1 MGIVPKPS
9 QPSDL
14 SLSFEANK
22 ALLRKIELL
31 GNLGTWEID
40 LQTGNHTWSNQLFR
54 IFGLES
60 GSFLPSFDAALRL
73 IHPEDRDA
81 VNATYHKSLETGV
94 AWMIETRIIWQSG
107 EVRNIVI
114 DGTVD
119 LSSEG
124 KPIRVVWIFRDR
136 TDEKRMEDKL
146 RRSNLQ
152 IDNILNTTQDLIFLT
167 DENGYFLKVSK
178 SCDKILGYPCLEL
191 IGKSFKDLVHP
202 DDYEATLAS
211 RDKLMEG
218 LPSSDFQNRYFK
230 KDGSIVYL
238 NWSATLD
245 VSSNTV
251 FAVARD
257 ITQLIQAQE
266 SLNEDR
272 KKLSIVLD
280 SSPETIWA
288 LDPNYNLIT
297 CNHQFNKSLQNLGN
311 WDVKPGD
318 NLVFNTPLPEDF
330 VQEWKDWYDR
340 ALLGESFTVIKK
352 VDWSSRDTY
361 LETHFKPIYEG
372 EKLTAVGCYSLD
384 ITSQK
389 EEELRIKELV
399 RRLNLSHK
407 IGKMGYW
414 EIDRQTED
422 IYWSDEVFNIWQ
434 LNKSEF
440 RPTFQSFLQ
449 TVHPDD
455 QDEVLAIYN
464 STVQDYTPVDA
475 VHRIILPSGEVKYVH
490 EKGGLETNPDTGEL
504 RFSGTVQDI
513 TKEKLIAQELLSRN
527 EFIETTLQN
536 LPLGIAVNII
546 STGKATYINPAFAKI
561 YGWYGESPTD
571 VDSFFT
577 TVFQDKEYREMMTK
591 RMLDDIN
598 SGDASRMEWKNMEIT
613 TQRGEHRIV
622 TAKNIPLF
630 EQNLMISTAID
641 VTDRYWAEHAL
652 RVSNERFHLATQAVS
667 DAIWDWDME
676 NDYVFW
682 AKGYKRLFGYV
693 EEQVPVNFWKSRIH
707 PDDFPSIL
715 ESIAEAKNNKS
726 ADRWSGE
733 YRFIRFDGSY
743 AFVKENLVILR
754 DEEGVPHRM
763 VGALQDIS
771 EEKEKENHLKLLE
784 SVVTNTRDGV
794 LITEA
799 EPGEV
804 GYKIIYAND
813 QFFQMTGY
821 TSDDILGKSPAMFQG
836 PLTDRSALKQLKQD
850 LLDKKPSTVEL
861 INYRKDGSTYW
872 VNFSLTPVADQKG
885 NYTHWMAVQ
894 RDVSQ
899 QKKNQAALAQK
910 TCLIATTAEI
920 IQSLLETND
929 WEESISDILIRIG
942 AVIDADRVYLFK
954 NFVDPDNG
962 KLASQQLQEWTNG
975 KGIVK
980 YDGSNLLTIYL
991 EDHPLLL
998 DAARARHTLAAKT
1011 RDMVGRTRYLLD
1023 IRNSKS
1029 VLQIPFYVMGEFY
1042 GFIGFD
1048 DCRSE
1053 RDWTEDETGF
1063 LTSIST
1069 NLAFAIERKIN
1080 LDKVQEALESR
1091 KVLLESIGDSFYALD
1106 KDCNVTY
1113 WNNVVEKLTGVKRE
1127 DILGRNVWDFVEIQ
1141 NEKFKIAYE
1150 KALRDNEAQYFESF
1164 DPWVKAW
1171 LEVTIYPAHGGLSA
1185 IVKDITARKN
1195 AETQLAESNQRFSI
1209 LSDAINDAIWD
1220 WNIDTNEHY
1229 WGEGF
1234 QKLFG
1239 IDIEVEGSSPDFW
1252 HKRVHP
1258 DDLPFVE
1265 DSLKRLLSING
1276 GSYFESEYRFQ
1287 RQDGSYAYVIDKS
1300 SVIRNDQGV
1309 PLRVVGVM
1317 MDISQ
1322 RKTYEESLKKL
1333 NEELAHS
1340 NRELEISNKELE
1352 QFAYVASHDLQEP
1365 LRMISSFLGL
1375 IERKYQDNLDDK
1387 GRQYIHF
1394 AVDGARRMR
1403 DIILDLLDFSRV
1415 GSYTEP
1421 KKIVS
1426 GNDMIQEI
1434 LLLTKKAIQETDA
1447 LIRVEPLPDL
1457 FCHSSS
1463 IIQLFQNLVSNALKY
1478 QAPGN
1483 RPEITIS
1490 CKELDEDWL
1499 FSVQDNGIGI
1509 DPQFKDKIFVIFQRL
1524 HQKEQFSGSGIGL
1537 AICKKIVEF
1546 HGGKIWVESTLGEG
1560 CTFFFT
1566 LKK

>member
-1 MGIVPKPS
+1 MGVVPKPS

-14 SLSFEANK
+14 SLSLEANT

-40 LQTGNHTWSNQLFR
+40 LLTGKHSWSDQLFR
-54 IFGLES
+54 IFGRES
-60 GSFLPSFDAALRL
+60 GSFHPSLDGVLEL
-73 IHPEDRDA
+73 IHPEDRNA
-81 VNATYHKSLETGV
+81 VNAAYQKSLETGR
-94 AWMIETRIIWQSG
+94 ACKIETRIIWQNG

-114 DGTVD
+114 DGTID
-119 LSSEG
+119 LSSER
-124 KPIRVVWIFRDR
+124 KPVRVVWIFRDR

-218 LPSSDFQNRYFK
+218 LPASDFQNRYFK

-238 NWSATLD
+238 NWSASLD
-245 VSSNTV
+245 VSS
-251 FAVARD
+251 
-257 ITQLIQAQE
+257 
-266 SLNEDR
+266 
-272 KKLSIVLD
+272 K
-280 SSPETIWA
+280 
-288 LDPNYNLIT
+288 
-297 CNHQFNKSLQNLGN
+297 
-311 WDVKPGD
+311 
-318 NLVFNTPLPEDF
+318 
-330 VQEWKDWYDR
+330 
-340 ALLGESFTVIKK
+340 
-352 VDWSSRDTY
+352 
-361 LETHFKPIYEG
+361 
-372 EKLTAVGCYSLD
+372 
-384 ITSQK
+384 
-389 EEELRIKELV
+389 
-399 RRLNLSHK
+399 
-407 IGKMGYW
+407 
-414 EIDRQTED
+414 
-422 IYWSDEVFNIWQ
+422 
-434 LNKSEF
+434 
-440 RPTFQSFLQ
+440 
-449 TVHPDD
+449 
-455 QDEVLAIYN
+455 
-464 STVQDYTPVDA
+464 
-475 VHRIILPSGEVKYVH
+475 
-490 EKGGLETNPDTGEL
+490 
-504 RFSGTVQDI
+504 
-513 TKEKLIAQELLSRN
+513 
-527 EFIETTLQN
+527 
-536 LPLGIAVNII
+536 
-546 STGKATYINPAFAKI
+546 
-561 YGWYGESPTD
+561 
-571 VDSFFT
+571 
-577 TVFQDKEYREMMTK
+577 
-591 RMLDDIN
+591 
-598 SGDASRMEWKNMEIT
+598 
-613 TQRGEHRIV
+613 
-622 TAKNIPLF
+622 
-630 EQNLMISTAID
+630 
-641 VTDRYWAEHAL
+641 
-652 RVSNERFHLATQAVS
+652 SNERFHLATQAVS

-707 PDDFPSIL
+707 PDDFPAIL
-715 ESIAEAKNNKS
+715 ESIAEARNNKS

-733 YRFIRFDGSY
+733 YRFMRFDGSY

-754 DEEGVPHRM
+754 NEEGIPHRM
-763 VGALQDIS
+763 VGELQDIT

-784 SVVTNTRDGV
+784 SVVTHTSDGV

-799 EPGEV
+799 EPGDI

-813 QFFQMTGY
+813 QFYQMTGY
-821 TSDDILGKSPAMFQG
+821 TSEDILGNTPAMFQG
-836 PLTDRSALKQLKQD
+836 PLTDRSVLKQLKQD
-850 LLDKKPSTVEL
+850 LQDKKPSTVEL

-872 VNFSLTPVADQKG
+872 VNFFLTPIANQKG
-885 NYTHWMAVQ
+885 NYTHWISVQ
-894 RDVSQ
+894 RDVSL

-910 TCLIATTAEI
+910 TRLIVTTAEI

-929 WEESISDILIRIG
+929 WEESISDILIRMG
-942 AVIDADRVYLFK
+942 VVIDADRVYLFK
-954 NFVDPDNG
+954 NFVDSDTG

-980 YDGSNLLTIYL
+980 YDGTNLLTIYL

-998 DAARARHTLAAKT
+998 DAAGARHTLSAKT
-1011 RDMVGRTRYLLD
+1011 TDMVGITRYLLD
-1023 IRNSKS
+1023 LRNSKS
-1029 VLQIPFYVMGEFY
+1029 VIQIPFYVMGEFY
-1042 GFIGFD
+1042 GFLGFD
-1048 DCRSE
+1048 DCRTE
-1053 RDWTEDETGF
+1053 RDWTDDEIGF

-1069 NLAFAIERKIN
+1069 NLAFAIEREIN
-1080 LDKVQEALESR
+1080 MDKVQEALESR
-1091 KVLLESIGDSFYALD
+1091 KALLESIGDSFYALD
-1106 KDCNVTY
+1106 KNYNVTY

-1141 NEKFKIAYE
+1141 NEKFKVAYE
-1150 KALRDNEAQYFESF
+1150 KALRDNEAQYFETF

-1239 IDIEVEGSSPDFW
+1239 IDIEVEGASPDFW

-1265 DSLKRLLSING
+1265 ESLKRLLSIDG

-1287 RQDGSYAYVIDKS
+1287 RQDGTYAYVIDKS
-1300 SVIRNDQGV
+1300 SVIRNKEGV
-1309 PLRVVGVM
+1309 ALRVVGVI

-1333 NEELAHS
+1333 NEELANS

-1375 IERKYQDNLDDK
+1375 IERKYQEKLDDK

-1426 GNDMIQEI
+1426 GNDMIKEV
-1434 LLLTKKAIQETDA
+1434 LLLTKKAIQETNA
-1447 LIRVEPLPDL
+1447 IIRIGPLPDI

-1483 RPEITIS
+1483 TPEITITS
-1490 CKELDEDWL
+1490 KELDEDWL

-1537 AICKKIVEF
+1537 SICKKIVEF